1 MSPASGD
8 PTEAEGPTFTE
19 TQRQSWLDE
28 ARTALQDL
36 PQQAASLRR
45 GMAAFQP
52 GFDQRDWREAFD
64 APVPERNRCDTALLA
79 FVLGVGELNTAIQT
93 GTVLDGLIGPALRK
107 TQAPNHYK
115 ALEQAK
121 ILSPAE
127 RRALNTV
134 NRTRNGVA
142 HIYGEVTAD
151 EVHEAIEA
159 FEGLLGSDLMGR
171 LRDWLVRLGL

>member
-1 MSPASGD
+1 MNTPNDEPARTG
-8 PTEAEGPTFTE
+8 GPAFTE
-19 TQRQSWLDE
+19 SQRQSWLDE
-28 ARTALQDL
+28 ARAALLDL

-45 GMAAFQP
+45 GMEAFPP
-52 GFDQRDWREAFD
+52 GFNRRKWREAFD

-79 FVLGVGELNTAIQT
+79 FVLGVPELNTAIQI
-93 GTVLDGLIGPALRK
+93 GTVLDGLITPALRK

-115 ALEQAK
+115 ALEEAR
-121 ILSPAE
+121 ILRPAE
-127 RRALNTV
+127 RRALTTV
-134 NRTRNGVA
+134 NRIRNGVA

-159 FEGLLGSDLMGR
+159 FERLLGSDLMGR